1 MLFIR
6 LRRDHPV
13 YPSVRVC
20 VRARA
25 RARTSYTRSGHV
37 RGGGTA
43 PFGKLTA
50 LETGTRGFFTLSST
64 YDRPFYAGSRDGN
77 DRVRPSPSIPR
88 LFHPH
93 FSPLTTRN
101 FPPTPPRRASLS
113 SLLSVLRGVRAM
125 DGFTRALRRSVSRRV
140 STVRNFAAHCRARS
154 RGYRF
159 DASGEARVAARWTE
173 RSLFH
178 SFHSFAIDGKGARA
192 RDTRDTRMNLEDKT
206 GEREGIIS

>member
-1 MLFIR
+1 
-6 LRRDHPV
+6 
-13 YPSVRVC
+13 
-20 VRARA
+20 VRACVCA

-93 FSPLTTRN
+93 FPPLTTRN
-101 FPPTPPRRASLS
+101 SPPTPPFVSPPRPAP
-113 SLLSVLRGVRAM
+113 RGIRAM

-140 STVRNFAAHCRARS
+140 LTFRNFAAHCRARS

-159 DASGEARVAARWTE
+159 DSGESRVAARWTD
-173 RSLFH
+173 RGPSQRVAADLFD
-178 SFHSFAIDGKGARA
+178 SFDSYVIDNC
-192 RDTRDTRMNLEDKT
+192 D
-206 GEREGIIS
+206 

>member
-20 VRARA
+20 MRARARA

-93 FSPLTTRN
+93 FPPLTTRN
-101 FPPTPPRRASLS
+101 FPPTSPRGA
-113 SLLSVLRGVRAM
+113 LLSILRGVRAM

-140 STVRNFAAHCRARS
+140 LTVRNFAAHCRARS

-159 DASGEARVAARWTE
+159 DASGEPRVAARWTE
-173 RSLFH
+173 RSLFD
-178 SFHSFAIDGKGARA
+178 SFHSFAIDGKSARA
-192 RDTRDTRMNLEDKT
+192 RARAILAIL
-206 GEREGIIS
+206 G